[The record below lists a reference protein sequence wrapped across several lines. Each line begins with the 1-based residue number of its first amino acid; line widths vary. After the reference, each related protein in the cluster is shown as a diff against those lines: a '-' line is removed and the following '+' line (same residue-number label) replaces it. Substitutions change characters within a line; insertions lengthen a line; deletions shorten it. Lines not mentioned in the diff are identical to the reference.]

1 MDIFRPMVFHKLN
14 LPMIFNM
21 DLVVAV
27 VIQVIIHLMIATKIM
42 LTTVIKMIQIVI
54 KIIQAR

>member
-1 MDIFRPMVFHKLN
+1 
-14 LPMIFNM
+14 M